1 MIKIKKTEDTI
12 KAKRAKKFMDLK
24 NRTER
29 NNKINILNLRSKMDK
44 FMDYKI
50 LKINKKKDA
59 YLKKK
64 EEEYR
69 KKMLNE
75 IREFKGNKIVVYKDK
90 KWTRNKKLQFALA
103 IAQENSKLRDT
114 NKD

>member
-1 MIKIKKTEDTI
+1 MLKIKKSEDTI
-12 KAKRAKKFMDLK
+12 KAKWAKKFMDLK
-24 NRTER
+24 IRTER
-29 NNKINILNLRSKMDK
+29 NNKINIMNMRSKMDK
-44 FMDYKI
+44 FIDYRI
-50 LKINKKKDA
+50 QKINKKKDA

-64 EEEYR
+64 EEEYKR
-69 KKMLNE
+69 KMLNE
-75 IREFKGNKIVVYKDK
+75 IREFKGNKVVVYKDK